1 MIAMPWHGIA
11 LFWLLADDPY
21 ARARAAMEEAA
32 ARQRQAVEA
41 MQAAIARQRA
51 SIETQTRGV
60 QGEPGG
66 FFATPWLRG
75 LIEPADEPAPEPQCE
90 PVPEEELGPLVNE
103 IAEREGLTPDLLRAV
118 IEKESSRLPCA
129 VSPKGALGLMQLMPG
144 TAAELGVTDP
154 FDPAENVTA
163 GARLLRRLL
172 ARYGG
177 DLALALGAYNA
188 GPAWVDAFGALPPF
202 RETLDYVSAIL
213 GKLRRDG
220 HAPQ

>member
-1 MIAMPWHGIA
+1 MPWPGIA
-11 LFWLLADDPY
+11 LLWLLAEDPY

-51 SIETQTRGV
+51 AVEVQTRGS
-60 QGEPGG
+60 QGDAGG
-66 FFATPWLRG
+66 FFTTPWLRP
-75 LIEPADEPAPEPQCE
+75 LIEPASEAAPEPACE

-129 VSPKGALGLMQLMPG
+129 VSRKGAQGLMQLMPA
-144 TAAELGVTDP
+144 TALELGVTDP
-154 FDPAENVTA
+154 FDPAENVSA

-188 GPAWVDAFGALPPF
+188 GPAWIDAFGALPPF

-213 GKLRRDG
+213 GRMRRDG
-220 HAPQ
+220 RALR